1 MKVRVFGTVIA
12 VLLALSG
19 CSPLDSSPRVPART
33 TGAEVPTAAPATF
46 ANRVWVVAESGQVA
60 VGEIRVFLPE
70 GTLVMASPHGRPAL
84 GVWSYRDGHL
94 TITEEGL
101 KYDVDIL
108 ELNENTFRIR
118 IHNPGEPVD
127 IRFKPA
133 GQAPVPKNPPKQS
146 EGR

>member
-1 MKVRVFGTVIA
+1 MKARNLGTVVA

-19 CSPLDSSPRVPART
+19 CSAPDSSPGMSARVTEA
-33 TGAEVPTAAPATF
+33 GVPTTAPATF
-46 ANRVWVVAESGQVA
+46 VNRIWVVAESGQVA